1 MLKLTVK
8 QLNDLERFNVYV
20 DAQEDKFSS
29 AVDVLSDSGS
39 RLLFEIIHG
48 ITEAPTNAVAAS
60 IYLRRYGFFI
70 AAQLHVM
77 SEHNLIWTGELEGI
91 SLFTNNDTILF
102 SIPSDGFRIVQ
113 NQGSDIRFI
122 LEKYGHPVV
131 TYFSKHAKISK
142 LILWENIWGYV
153 LWMYSM
159 LLKENS
165 PSAQYDLAVLLA
177 DETWKPAMRRSPF
190 KQFIKS
196 QEALDA
202 MANYKRTTCCLYKE
216 LPNTEQCPYCPLVK

>member
-1 MLKLTVK
+1 VLELNVK
-8 QLNDLERFNVYV
+8 QLNDLERFNVFV
-20 DAQEDKFSS
+20 GAQENTFSS

-39 RLLFEIIHG
+39 KLLFEKIHDMTG
-48 ITEAPTNAVAAS
+48 APTNAVAAS

-70 AAQLHVM
+70 AAQLHLM
-77 SEHNLIWTGELEGI
+77 SEHNIIWTGELDDI
-91 SLFTNNDTILF
+91 SLVTNSDTILF
-102 SIPSDGFRIVQ
+102 SIPAKDFRHVQ
-113 NQGSDIRFI
+113 NRGADMRFI
-122 LEKYGHPVV
+122 LERYGHPVV

-159 LLKENS
+159 LLQENS

-190 KQFIKS
+190 KQFIKN

-216 LPNTEQCPYCPLVK
+216 LPNTEQCPYCPLAK

>member
-1 MLKLTVK
+1 MLKLDEK
-8 QLNDLERFNVYV
+8 LLNNLERFNVFV
-20 DAQEDKFSS
+20 GAQESTFSS

-39 RLLFEIIHG
+39 KFLFEKIYSM
-48 ITEAPTNAVAAS
+48 TDAPTNAVAAS
-60 IYLRRYGFFI
+60 VYLRRYGFFI

-77 SEHNLIWTGELEGI
+77 CEHNILWTGELKDI
-91 SLFTNNDTILF
+91 SLFTNSDTILF
-102 SIPSDGFRIVQ
+102 SIPSDGFRNVQ
-113 NQGSDIRFI
+113 NREEDIRFI

-159 LLKENS
+159 LLQESS
-165 PSAQYDLAVLLA
+165 PSAQYDLTVLLE

-190 KQFIKS
+190 KQFIKN

-216 LPNTEQCPYCPLVK
+216 LPNTEQCPYCPLAK